1 MTKILTVGVYDF
13 LHVGHVE
20 LFRRAKA
27 LGDRLAVAVQD
38 TASVCRYKPAANV
51 LYSTEERVRLVGA
64 VRYVDDVMVYQD
76 VDGIVKDVDFDIF
89 VTGPDQTH
97 EGFRRAVEW
106 CEAHGKQH
114 VVLPRTAGVSTSGLK
129 ASIIQNN

>member
-1 MTKILTVGVYDF
+1 MTKILTVGVYDL

-20 LFRRAKA
+20 L
-27 LGDRLAVAVQD
+27 
-38 TASVCRYKPAANV
+38 
-51 LYSTEERVRLVGA
+51 
-64 VRYVDDVMVYQD
+64 
-76 VDGIVKDVDFDIF
+76 
-89 VTGPDQTH
+89 
-97 EGFRRAVEW
+97 FRRAVEW